1 MDLTTQNSDE
11 AGSSSDVTTMTSRAG
26 NYGEM
31 RRSTWRERWTAS
43 ANKSQLFYT
52 RIDLEISAGPRSLD
66 SIRFVAISIPIFRVK
81 FCHHSRKC

>member
-31 RRSTWRERWTAS
+31 RRSTWRER
-43 ANKSQLFYT
+43 
-52 RIDLEISAGPRSLD
+52 
-66 SIRFVAISIPIFRVK
+66 
-81 FCHHSRKC
+81 